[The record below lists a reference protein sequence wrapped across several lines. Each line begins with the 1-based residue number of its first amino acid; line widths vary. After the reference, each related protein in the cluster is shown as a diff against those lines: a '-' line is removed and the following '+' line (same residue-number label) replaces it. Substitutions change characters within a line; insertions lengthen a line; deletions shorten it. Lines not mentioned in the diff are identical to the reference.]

1 MPQVQRPW
9 GGRECGV
16 LGVEK
21 SPVSGMWRVKQSS
34 DGHGG
39 GERRGLRDPV
49 SL

>member
-21 SPVSGMWRVKQSS
+21 VQCLECGGLSRAGM
-34 DGHGG
+34 GLE
-39 GERRGLRDPV
+39 GERGEALET
-49 SL
+49 L